1 MSNTSDIDN
10 ALEKQKKSYDD
21 VGEFKKNYKKEVGK
35 YIKSKVK
42 SEIQMSSIFIIFF
55 ISFIFIVTSSTA
67 INTYEEYCKDN
78 EKKSDF
84 DLNKLFIGSLSASI
98 TVPVTLL
105 LAKFGGSFRLTL
117 FTIIFSI
124 LGFVAAAA
132 TIHWCNNCKKMS
144 KKEKKRRISWSAAG
158 IMVYILIIIFSII
171 INLNSSDKKV
181 SQIRSITGH

>member
-67 INTYEEYCKDN
+67 IGTYEKYCKDN
-78 EKKSDF
+78 KNKVDI
-84 DLNKLFIGSLSASI
+84 DLNKFFIASLSASI

-132 TIHWCNNCKKMS
+132 TIHWSNNCKKMS
-144 KKEKKRRISWSAAG
+144 KKEKNKRIAWSVGGAFS
-158 IMVYILIIIFSII
+158 YILIIAFSIF
-171 INLNSSDKKV
+171 LNTSNSKA
-181 SQIRSITGH
+181 SQIRNIAGY